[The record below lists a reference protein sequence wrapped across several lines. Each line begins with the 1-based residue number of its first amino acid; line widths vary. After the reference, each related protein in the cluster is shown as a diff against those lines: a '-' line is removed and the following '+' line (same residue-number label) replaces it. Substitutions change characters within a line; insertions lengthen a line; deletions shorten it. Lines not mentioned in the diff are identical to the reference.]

1 MKATDIRRGHIVIIE
16 GQPCR
21 VMDFQH
27 RTPGNLRA
35 FVQLRL
41 RNLATGN
48 TFDQRV
54 SATDFLDEA
63 RLETRECQVLYR
75 DDTGVHV
82 MDVHTYEQFTLDEEA
97 AGDSGPWLDP
107 EMHFQVEMLDGRPIG
122 IQLPAVGEYTIV
134 ETAPVMRTATKTA
147 STKPAKLNNGVTIQV
162 PDFLGEGDKVRVDP
176 RSGTYLERAK

>member
-1 MKATDIRRGHIVIIE
+1 MKATDIRRGHIVIVD

-54 SATDFLDEA
+54 SATEFLDEA

-75 DDTGVHV
+75 DDSGVHV
-82 MDVHTYEQFTLDEEA
+82 MDGHTYEQFTLDAEA
-97 AGDSGPWLDP
+97 VGDQGAWLDP
-107 EMHFQVEMLDGRPIG
+107 EMRFQVEMLDGRPIG
-122 IQLPAVGEYTIV
+122 IALPAVGEYTIV
-134 ETAPVMRTATKTA
+134 ETSPVMRTATKTA
-147 STKPAKLNNGVTIQV
+147 SAKPAKLNNGVTIQV
-162 PDFLGEGDKVRVDP
+162 PDFVAEGDRVRVDP
-176 RSGTYLERAK
+176 RSGTYLERVK

>member
-1 MKATDIRRGHIVIIE
+1 MKATDIRRGHIVMIE
-16 GQPCR
+16 GQACR

-41 RNLATGN
+41 RNLVTGN

-54 SATDFLDEA
+54 SATDFLDEV

-82 MDVHTYEQFTLDEEA
+82 MDAHTYEQFTLDQEA

-107 EMHFQVEMLDGRPIG
+107 EMHFQVELLDGTAAEA
-122 IQLPAVGEYTIV
+122 AVGLALIIAGTGTLI
-134 ETAPVMRTATKTA
+134 RTSLAA
-147 STKPAKLNNGVTIQV
+147 VVAVS
-162 PDFLGEGDKVRVDP
+162 RVF
-176 RSGTYLERAK
+176 SK

>member
-1 MKATDIRRGHIVIIE
+1 MRVPKPYSLAYLPAPTSLRCRSCAMKATDIRRGHIVIIE
-16 GQPCR
+16 GQACR

-41 RNLATGN
+41 RNLVTGN

-63 RLETRECQVLYR
+63 RGETRGGQVLCR
-75 DDTGVHV
+75 DNTGVHV
-82 MDVHTYEQFTLDEEA
+82 MEAQSYEQFTLDDEA
-97 AGDSGPWLDP
+97 AGDAAPWLDP

-122 IQLPAVGEYTIV
+122 IQLPAVGEDTIV
-134 ETAPVMRTATKTA
+134 ETSPAMRAGA
-147 STKPAKLNNGVTIQV
+147 QSP
-162 PDFLGEGDKVRVDP
+162 
-176 RSGTYLERAK
+176 